1 MPGVEIDTVQNFAI
15 ILSFLKLGASE
26 SSTTSE
32 GLDKIGENSA
42 EYHNGIKE
50 LKNETNNAQLNTPG
64 TILLVQKT
72 EGGMKNLFPLE
83 VAMRMKIP

>member
-1 MPGVEIDTVQNFAI
+1 M
-15 ILSFLKLGASE
+15 
-26 SSTTSE
+26 
-32 GLDKIGENSA
+32 
-42 EYHNGIKE
+42 
-50 LKNETNNAQLNTPG
+50 KNETNNAQLNTPG